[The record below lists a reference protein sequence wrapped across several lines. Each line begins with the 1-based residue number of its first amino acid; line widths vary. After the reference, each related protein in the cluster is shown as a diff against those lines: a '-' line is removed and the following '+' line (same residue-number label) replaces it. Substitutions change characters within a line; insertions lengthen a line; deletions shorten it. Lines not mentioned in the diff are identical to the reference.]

1 MISKTLSAATTKAI
15 ILGILKQRKSY
26 GYLILKNI
34 KEISGGRIEWSDGML
49 YPVLHRLE
57 NDGFIHPQCSVNS
70 LDGDLKN
77 GRYLTVG
84 ADLLLQLRKQG
95 KALSFLLE
103 FMSQAGNRD
112 IKLHVRSGQFIHLP
126 FVVLDLAA

>member
-1 MISKTLSAATTKAI
+1 MISKNLSAATTKAI

-57 NDGFIHPQCSVNS
+57 NDGFIHSEWIMSEEERPRKYYAITNAGKRELINEKEQWRQINSV
-70 LDGDLKN
+70 LLKIWN
-77 GRYLTVG
+77 LN
-84 ADLLLQLRKQG
+84 A
-95 KALSFLLE
+95 
-103 FMSQAGNRD
+103 
-112 IKLHVRSGQFIHLP
+112 
-126 FVVLDLAA
+126 